1 MLSVN
6 YLRKAAIAAGSG
18 VLLALAFPRF
28 ELFYLVFVALVPLFF
43 VLRGEK
49 GVRAFGLG
57 FITGFVFYLIS
68 LFWITEAMSN
78 YSALGFWPSVLIL
91 LLLVAYLA
99 ALVGVFANV
108 VSLCRLEGLGA
119 ILVPMVWVALEFTKS
134 KLFSEFPWNDL
145 SWALYRQTR
154 LIQIADILGGYGVS
168 FGIVLVNWLV
178 FLILTRLLGLRVEHG
193 WRRPLAAIAAVF
205 VFAWGYGSVRLLSF
219 SASPASPT
227 PMKVGIIQPNIAQ
240 AMKLNGRFMRET
252 LKTYEQQAAELLA
265 TGVDVVVLP
274 EAAINDPYNV
284 SADFKEWVKR
294 TFSDPG
300 PPGSH
305 RRAGCTVLFG
315 ALAEENGQYMNSAFV
330 VDPAGRTHR
339 YDKVHL
345 VPFGEYVPFSWLLS
359 FVEAIAGYEGSLT
372 AGPGLSVLPLGDLTV
387 GVPICYEIVFPEIS
401 REFVNKGADLICTLS
416 NDAWFGKTSGPY
428 QHFSATVFRAIENRV
443 PVLRCANSGVSG
455 LVDAT
460 GRIRLETPI
469 YVRRTDV
476 VEVQTSKQ
484 TSVFRKVG
492 ELFAYLCFAGSIL
505 VGVKGAR
512 RTGPTSRRPLGRR
525 VFGLAA

>member
-1 MLSVN
+1 MVLKVN
-6 YLRKAAIAAGSG
+6 YLRKVAIAAGSG

-49 GVRAFGLG
+49 GIRAFGLG

-68 LFWITEAMSN
+68 LFWITEALSN
-78 YSALGFWPSVLIL
+78 YSALGFWSSVLIL

-119 ILVPMVWVALEFTKS
+119 ILVPMFWVALEFTKA
-134 KLFSEFPWNDL
+134 KLFSGFPWNDL
-145 SWALYRQTR
+145 SWALYRQTT
-154 LIQIADILGGYGVS
+154 LIQIADTLGGYGVS

-178 FLILTRLLGLRVEHG
+178 FLVLTRLLKLRVETG

-205 VFAWGYGSVRLLSF
+205 VFAWGYGSVRLLSLPP
-219 SASPASPT
+219 SRTS
-227 PMKVGIIQPNIAQ
+227 MKVGIIQPNIRQ
-240 AMKLNGRFMRET
+240 AVKLNGRFVREM
-252 LKTYEQQAAELLA
+252 LKTYEQQAAELRDK
-265 TGVDVVVLP
+265 GVDVMVLP

-284 SADFKEWVKR
+284 RVDLQEWVRR

-300 PPGSH
+300 SDRP
-305 RRAGCTVLFG
+305 AGCTVLFG
-315 ALAEENGQYMNSAFV
+315 ALATENGRYMNSAFV

-372 AGPGLSVLPLGDLTV
+372 EGPGLSVLPLGDLTI

-401 REFVNKGADLICTLS
+401 RKLVNKGADLICTLS
-416 NDAWFGKTSGPY
+416 NDAWFGETSGPY

-469 YVRRTDV
+469 YARRTDV
-476 VEVQTSKQ
+476 VEVQLAKQ
-484 TSVFRKVG
+484 TSVFREVG

-512 RTGPTSRRPLGRR
+512 RTRPTSRQPLGRR
-525 VFGLAA
+525 AFGLAA